1 MLWGNSPE
9 PLEGRVSSYLP
20 AVFSSNSK
28 WCCDHLKSIW
38 KALRFF
44 FFNPNPSPWPVSRA
58 WQDVWSTHLL
68 PLLSDSSKGLL
79 SVLRMAMLVSTWK
92 HCTSFLPENHSYG
105 SQHAGLFLAFKS
117 QLNLISSER
126 IFSITQSEL
135 YHQPLSIIL
144 TKHVSIYHH
153 LTFFF
158 CCCCCSFVRI

>member
-1 MLWGNSPE
+1 MNHWR
-9 PLEGRVSSYLP
+9 EG
-20 AVFSSNSK
+20 
-28 WCCDHLKSIW
+28 W
-38 KALRFF
+38 ALTFLQSFLQIASGVVITWRAFEKPSDF

-135 YHQPLSIIL
+135 YHQPLSIIFDK
-144 TKHVSIYHH
+144 TCIH
-153 LTFFF
+153 LSSPDLFF

>member
-1 MLWGNSPE
+1 MNHWR
-9 PLEGRVSSYLP
+9 EG
-20 AVFSSNSK
+20 
-28 WCCDHLKSIW
+28 W
-38 KALRFF
+38 ALTFLQSFLQIASGVVITWRAFEKPSDFF

-92 HCTSFLPENHSYG
+92 HCTSFLPENHSSG

-153 LTFFF
+153 LTFFC